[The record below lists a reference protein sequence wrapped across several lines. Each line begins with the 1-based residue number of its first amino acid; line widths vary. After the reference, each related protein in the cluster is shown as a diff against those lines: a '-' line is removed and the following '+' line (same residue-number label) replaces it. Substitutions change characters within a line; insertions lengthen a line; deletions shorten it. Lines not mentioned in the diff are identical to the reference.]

1 MVVHVQIPN
10 VLGFSFGVI
19 QMVLYLIYKN
29 SKKIVEENP
38 MPELEIK
45 IEEQNI
51 SELKE
56 QIIIDVVKLGGI
68 ALDIIP
74 FVAEENI
81 IVAGDLKP
89 CPEK

>member
-1 MVVHVQIPN
+1 MHIQIPN

-19 QMVLYLIYKN
+19 QMVLYLIYRN
-29 SKKIVEENP
+29 PKKTVEEKP

-45 IEEQNI
+45 IVEHNS

-56 QIIIDVVKLGGI
+56 QIIDVVKLGGI

-74 FVAEENI
+74 YVAEENI
-81 IVAGDLKP
+81 IVGV
-89 CPEK
+89 EKTSPGK